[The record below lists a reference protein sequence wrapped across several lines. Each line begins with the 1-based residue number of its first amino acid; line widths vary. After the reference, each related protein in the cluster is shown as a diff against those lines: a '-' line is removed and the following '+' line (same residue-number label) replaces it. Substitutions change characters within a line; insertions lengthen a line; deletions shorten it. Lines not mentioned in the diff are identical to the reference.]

1 MASIKKTPG
10 INGSSMADISFILF
24 IFFLMVTTMG
34 SEFGLVRLLPPW
46 VDTKPDDKGDK
57 IKERNVLVVAINQ
70 HNALLVNKEY
80 EDMTQLRARTKEFFN
95 INNTGENFPEKEP
108 KELPFLGTI
117 NVNATALVSLQNDRS
132 TSYKVYI
139 QAQNELAAAIN
150 ELRDEFCLQKF
161 GGKYENCTAEQQDVV
176 GNQVYKMAISE
187 AEPRDISKTKTKK

>member
-1 MASIKKTPG
+1 MANIKKTPG
-10 INGSSMADISFILF
+10 INATSMADVSFILL

-34 SEFGLVRLLPPW
+34 SEFGLIRQLPPW

-57 IKERNVLVVAINQ
+57 VKERNVLVVAINQ
-70 HNALLVNKEY
+70 FNYLLVNKEY
-80 EDMTQLRARTKEFFN
+80 AEMSQLRARTKEFFN
-95 INNTGENFPEKEP
+95 INNTGDNFPEKEA
-108 KELPFLGTI
+108 KELPLLGTL
-117 NVNATALVSLQNDRS
+117 NVNTTALVSLQNDRS

-161 GGKYENCTAEQQDVV
+161 GSKYEDCTVEQQDVV

-187 AEPRDISKTKTKK
+187 AEPKDISKTKR